1 MEPWNHKMRVRD
13 CHGQTILWSSDEWF
27 HLVCWNHGTMEPVP
41 DNLSGAEIVHL
52 YAPDIFPD
60 TWNHG
65 TNYSM
70 EPWNQP

>member
-1 MEPWNHKMRVRD
+1 MEP
-13 CHGQTILWSSDEWF
+13 
-27 HLVCWNHGTMEPVP
+27 WNHGTMEPVP